1 MLELCQRLEVNYNS
15 RLQTNF
21 SLRSINTNSYS
32 LKSLRYLAPKI
43 WNRVLQ
49 DMRSANSLPQF
60 IRKIKSWIPD
70 SCPCIL
76 CRTYIGQLGHV
87 N

>member
-32 LKSLRYLAPKI
+32 LKSLDTWHPKFGTVYHKICGLQTAFPNLLGRLNHGYLI
-43 WNRVLQ
+43 VVLVFYV
-49 DMRSANSLPQF
+49 AH
-60 IRKIKSWIPD
+60 
-70 SCPCIL
+70 IL
-76 CRTYIGQLGHV
+76 V

>member
-1 MLELCQRLEVNYNS
+1 MLELCQRREMNYNS

-21 SLRSINTNSYS
+21 SLRSINTNSHS

-43 WNRVLQ
+43 WNLVPQ
-49 DMRSANSLPQF
+49 DMRSANSLPQLGRLNRGYLIVVLVF
-60 IRKIKSWIPD
+60 YVAH
-70 SCPCIL
+70 IL
-76 CRTYIGQLGHV
+76 V